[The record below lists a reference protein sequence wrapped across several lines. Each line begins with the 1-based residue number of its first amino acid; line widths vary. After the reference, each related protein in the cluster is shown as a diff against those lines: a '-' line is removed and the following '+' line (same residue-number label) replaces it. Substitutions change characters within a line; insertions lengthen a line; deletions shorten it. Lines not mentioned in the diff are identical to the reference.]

1 MKGETFQMPTFDVY
15 ENKNQAVRD
24 AYAMLAANIQINN
37 KQHKQQLIIVT
48 SCNPQEGK
56 TTLAINLSI
65 ALANS
70 GFNVL
75 LIDTDMRKPEKAKRL
90 YQNVQMGLSD
100 YINGRIELSE
110 AIIKTNINHFSYL
123 ASGRHD
129 PNPIALLSSSRFEG
143 LVEKIRKDQA
153 LDYVIFDTPALTSV
167 ADGALVASKGD
178 AALIVAKMGYTK
190 TPDLKR
196 VKEQLERMNVTI
208 LGVVLN
214 KVKKLDYKVHYR
226 SYDYFFDA
234 EHFYNNEAFGKKE
247 AQNKKETLSKR
258 DGILS

>member
-1 MKGETFQMPTFDVY
+1 MPMRCWLPIYKSTT
-15 ENKNQAVRD
+15 NR
-24 AYAMLAANIQINN
+24 
-37 KQHKQQLIIVT
+37 HKQQLIIVT

-153 LDYVIFDTPALTSV
+153 LDYVIFDTPAPDKCCRRGPGCVKRRCCFDCSEDGLYKNTGLKTSQR
-167 ADGALVASKGD
+167 
-178 AALIVAKMGYTK
+178 AARTDECNDPGRR
-190 TPDLKR
+190 P
-196 VKEQLERMNVTI
+196 Q
-208 LGVVLN
+208 
-214 KVKKLDYKVHYR
+214 
-226 SYDYFFDA
+226 
-234 EHFYNNEAFGKKE
+234 
-247 AQNKKETLSKR
+247 
-258 DGILS
+258 